1 MTTYH
6 LPICYCLLS
15 ILHCIYIHICLSLY
29 TYMLKTLK
37 VWTVVCPPPSP
48 PLFMQHSHF
57 LKTWKPLP
65 HPPNTIWGRGESSF
79 SPLWVEVTHQLQ
91 ESYRNRGCWC
101 LPLPPPHPSGNNQ
114 GEMNTSDYP
123 FLYIWARLKN
133 LKWKLSKNPRSLLH
147 NQLQTWAMLQG
158 SLYLENKLIWPT

>member
-91 ESYRNRGCWC
+91 QSYRNRGCRC
-101 LPLPPPHPSGNNQ
+101 LPLPPPPPFREQPRGN
-114 GEMNTSDYP
+114 EY
-123 FLYIWARLKN
+123 LRLPIP
-133 LKWKLSKNPRSLLH
+133 LHLSKAQKPEVKAEQKSPFF
-147 NQLQTWAMLQG
+147 TA
-158 SLYLENKLIWPT
+158 